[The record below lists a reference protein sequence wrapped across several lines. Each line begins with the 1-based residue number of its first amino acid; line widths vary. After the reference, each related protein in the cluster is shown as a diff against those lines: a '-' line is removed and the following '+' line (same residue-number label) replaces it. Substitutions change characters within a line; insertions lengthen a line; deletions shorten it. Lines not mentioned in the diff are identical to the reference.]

1 MAGHSKWANRVH
13 RKGRQDRK
21 RSKLFN
27 KLSRRIISAAREG
40 GGNPDMNYKLRAAID
55 QAQDADMPN
64 DNIKYAIKRGTGEIE
79 GVSYE
84 PARYEGY
91 GPAGIALMID
101 VLTDNA
107 NRTVAELRNLMKESG
122 ASLGSPG
129 CVQWMFERKG
139 VIVVSRDE
147 VDEDEL
153 FRVAVEAGAE
163 DIVDNDEDVWEVHT
177 EPRDYQQV
185 YEAFKA
191 ADIQMERS
199 EVTMVPTSNTPV
211 PDDEAVKVVR
221 LLDELDEHEDV
232 QNVFSNFEISD
243 EIMLTMET

>member
-40 GGNPDMNYKLRAAID
+40 GGNADMNHKLRAAID

-64 DNIKYAIKRGTGEIE
+64 DNIEYAIKRGTGEID

-107 NRTVAELRNLMKESG
+107 NRTVAELRNLMKEG
-122 ASLGSPG
+122 GGSLGSPG

-139 VIVVSRDE
+139 VIVVPRE
-147 VDEDEL
+147 GMDEDEL
-153 FRVAVEAGAE
+153 FSVAIEAGAE
-163 DIVDNDEDVWEVHT
+163 DILDDDEVWEVRT
-177 EPRDYQQV
+177 EPGDYQRV
-185 YEAFKA
+185 YDAFKGIG
-191 ADIQMERS
+191 IQMERA

-211 PDDEAVKVVR
+211 PDEEAGKVVR
-221 LLDELDEHEDV
+221 LLDGLDEHDDV

-243 EIMLTMET
+243 EVMLAMET

>member
-21 RSKLFN
+21 RAKLFN

-40 GGNPDMNYKLRAAID
+40 GGNPDINHKLRAAID
-55 QAQDADMPN
+55 QAQAADMPN
-64 DNIKYAIKRGTGEIE
+64 DNIEYAIKRGTGEIE

-84 PARYEGY
+84 SARYEGY

-101 VLTDNA
+101 VLTDNP
-107 NRTVAELRNLMKESG
+107 NRTVAELRNLMKECG

-139 VIVVSRDE
+139 VIMVPRDK

-163 DIVDNDEDVWEVHT
+163 DIIDSDEEVWEVRT
-177 EPRDYQQV
+177 EPEDYQQV

-191 ADIQMERS
+191 AGIEMERA
-199 EVTMVPTSNTPV
+199 EVTMVPTTNTRV
-211 PDDEAVKVVR
+211 PDDEAVKVIK
-221 LLDELDEHEDV
+221 LLDRLDEHEDV

-243 EIMLTMET
+243 ELMLSMES

>member
-27 KLSRRIISAAREG
+27 KLSRRIILAAREG
-40 GGNPDMNYKLRAAID
+40 DSDPDINYRLRAAID

-64 DNIKYAIKRGTGEIE
+64 DNIEYAIKRGTGEIE
-79 GVSYE
+79 GISYE
-84 PARYEGY
+84 SALYEGY

-107 NRTVAELRNLMKESG
+107 NRTVAELRNLMKEWG
-122 ASLGSPG
+122 GSLGSPG
-129 CVQWMFERKG
+129 CVQWIFERKG
-139 VIVVSRDE
+139 VIVVPRDE
-147 VDEDEL
+147 VDEDSL
-153 FRVAVEAGAE
+153 FSLAIEAGAE
-163 DIVDNDEDVWEVHT
+163 DILDDDEEVWEVRT
-177 EPRDYQQV
+177 EPGDYQQV
-185 YEAFKA
+185 YEVFKA
-191 ADIQMERS
+191 AEIQMERS
-199 EVTMVPTSNTPV
+199 EVTMVPSSTAPV
-211 PDDEAVKVVR
+211 PDDEAPKVVR

-243 EIMLTMET
+243 EVMLAMDT

>member
-40 GGNPDMNYKLRAAID
+40 GSNADMNHKLRAAID
-55 QAQDADMPN
+55 QAQAADMPN
-64 DNIKYAIKRGTGEIE
+64 DNIEYAIKRGTGEIE

-101 VLTDNA
+101 VLTDNP
-107 NRTVAELRNLMKESG
+107 NRTVAELRNLMKEWG

-129 CVQWMFERKG
+129 CVQWIFERKG
-139 VIVVSRDE
+139 VIVVPRDE

-153 FRVAVEAGAE
+153 FSVAIEAGAE
-163 DIVDNDEDVWEVHT
+163 DIIDDDEEVWEVHT
-177 EPRDYQQV
+177 EPESYQQV

-191 ADIQMERS
+191 AEIQIERA
-199 EVTMVPTSNTPV
+199 EVTMVPRSTAPV
-211 PDDEAVKVVR
+211 PDGQASKVIR

-232 QNVFSNFEISD
+232 QNVFANFEISD
-243 EIMLTMET
+243 ETMAAMED

>member
-40 GGNPDMNYKLRAAID
+40 GGNADMNHKLRAAIE

-64 DNIKYAIKRGTGEIE
+64 DNIEYAIKRGTGEIE
-79 GVSYE
+79 GVNYE
-84 PARYEGY
+84 SALYEGY

-107 NRTVAELRNLMKESG
+107 NRTVAELRNLMKEWG
-122 ASLGSPG
+122 GSLGSPG

-139 VIVVSRDE
+139 VIVVSRGA

-153 FRVAVEAGAE
+153 FSVAVEAGAE
-163 DIVDNDEDVWEVHT
+163 DILDDDEEVWEVRT
-177 EPRDYQQV
+177 EPEDYQRV
-185 YEAFKA
+185 YDAFKTIG
-191 ADIQMERS
+191 IQMERA

-211 PDDEAVKVVR
+211 PDDEAAKVVR
-221 LLDELDEHEDV
+221 LLDGLDEHDDV
-232 QNVFSNFEISD
+232 QHVFSNFEISD
-243 EIMLTMET
+243 EVMLAMDT